1 MFRDFLARN
10 RYLSRP
16 TSVKID
22 IETVTDEINYHV
34 FLQHSY
40 FQNNRK
46 RNNRKFLDKFVKYVQ
61 LYKNNLRAK
70 LIFLK

>member
-40 FQNNRK
+40 F
-46 RNNRKFLDKFVKYVQ
+46 LGT
-61 LYKNNLRAK
+61 KNPD
-70 LIFLK
+70 LKII